1 VLNTKNL
8 SEGHIKYIEF
18 NINFSIVYKK
28 VNKLKKSYYK
38 ISYRHHGAYNETKFD
53 YLRHGLAF
61 CKKEQKDRV
70 KKKKKLFAS
79 VAEASSTTGT

>member
-1 VLNTKNL
+1 LC
-8 SEGHIKYIEF
+8 IR
-18 NINFSIVYKK
+18 
-28 VNKLKKSYYK
+28 KLKKSYYK

-70 KKKKKLFAS
+70 KKKKKKLFAS
-79 VAEASSTTGT
+79 VAEASSTTGTQKAERAELKVNDGGVPMYV